1 MPSILLLR
9 SSPHLGGVER
19 QLLDHATRLH
29 AGGARVRVVCLHR
42 GPGEHPLTVAAR
54 AQGIEAV
61 TIEDPHSLSPKAWR
75 QLRGLIAE
83 TRPALIHTCDYR
95 SDVLVAL
102 AGVAAPWLAE
112 AHGHTRENAVMAL
125 WNRLDAWALRRAAAV
140 TAVSAAGETALA
152 ATGVPAARLHV
163 VANSRAILPD
173 APAPPPADLPAPPG
187 PHLLYAGRLAPEKG
201 LDLLLQAW
209 PDVIARHPAAQ
220 LWILGAPAAR
230 RSYRRILA
238 PLLAQ
243 PGIHHLGHVPDI
255 RPWLLAAAAVIVPSR
270 QETWGMTAFEALC
283 AGVPLVAARVG
294 GLPDLCRA
302 AAHALLVPPESPA
315 ALADGLHAALQPDF
329 PRGPALGRQFC
340 AQPAF
345 DPAQRHARL
354 LELYDSLI

>member
-9 SSPHLGGVER
+9 SSPHLGGIER
-19 QLLDHATRLH
+19 QLLDHAQRLRQ
-29 AGGARVRVVCLHR
+29 AGWEPHLLGFYRW
-42 GPGEHPLTVAAR
+42 PGEHPLVEAAR
-54 AQGIEAV
+54 VAGLSAS
-61 TIEDPHSLSPKAWR
+61 TITDPHPLSPAP
-75 QLRGLIAE
+75 LRRLREALE
-83 TRPALIHTCDYR
+83 QHRPALIHACDYR
-95 SDVLVAL
+95 TDILVAL
-102 AGVAAPWLAE
+102 ARPACPWLAE
-112 AHGHTRENAVMAL
+112 AHGYTRENAAMAL

-152 ATGVPAARLHV
+152 AAGVPAARLHV

-173 APAPPPADLPAPPG
+173 VPAPPPAELPAPG
-187 PHLLYAGRLAPEKG
+187 LHLLYAGRLAPEKG

-230 RSYRRILA
+230 RSYRRALA

-243 PGIHHLGHVPDI
+243 PGVHALGHVPDI

-302 AAHALLVPPESPA
+302 ATHALLVPPESPA
-315 ALADGLHAALQPDF
+315 ALADGLRAALHPDF
-329 PRGPALGRQFC
+329 PRGPALGQQFC